1 MNSKKPVLVTIDL
14 ETYYDKEYS
23 LSKITMEEYIRDDR
37 FEVIGVAVKVGDGET
52 QWSSGTHD
60 EIANFLA
67 QFDWAH
73 SMVLA
78 HNCAF
83 DAAILNWRY
92 GIRPRA
98 LADTMSMGNA
108 LGDGAGSV
116 SLAALAKQ
124 YKLGE
129 KGTEVVKA
137 LGKRRL
143 DFTPEELTEYG
154 KYCVNDV
161 ELCYRLFEIMLRQGF
176 PAPEL
181 KLIDMTLRMF
191 TEPVFELDADLLEQH
206 LAEVKAKK
214 QQLLDGCGIDQKV
227 LMSNNQL
234 ADKLREL
241 GVEPPVKISKA
252 TGKETYAF
260 AKTDEV
266 FKNLPEALPEESPM
280 RFIVE
285 AIVAA
290 RIGTK
295 STLEETRTE
304 RFIGISQRGKLPVPI
319 KYCGAKTKRWS
330 GEGGGI
336 NMQNLPRKSPLKA
349 AIRAPA
355 GKVIVGADLSNI
367 ELRIGLWF
375 GGMKSKLE
383 ELRTGKDLYRD
394 FASMVFGVDY
404 SAVTPDQRFIGKTCI
419 AEGTLVLSDSG
430 WKPIEQV
437 LLSDKLWDGKEWVCH
452 QGLVSNGLK
461 ETLPICGAWLTPDH
475 LVWSGKS
482 WQEAISLINDESILR
497 QSLGTAAENLPSQA
511 FYKGPKVGSRPL
523 LSDATALAMS
533 TLLTATT
540 SRTSKAHGVYGA
552 REPQVQPSDIGGI
565 SAPSQTTNTAE
576 DSSVGLLQRLTG
588 AITTEIKRTTIT
600 VLEGLRS
607 LASGLMIGGR
617 SYDMP
622 NSFQDGT
629 SLSSI
634 WTAPTT
640 IKDTN
645 RATFV
650 LSQKRKTQT
659 TGGVYTSLRRNAL
672 ALKKKLSVYDI
683 ASVGPRNRFTILTDA
698 GPLIVHN
705 CQLALIYGT
714 GAKKLREAI
723 KIGSGMDIGLEEA
736 TRIVKLYRSTY
747 SGVVNA
753 WHDGKDVLEAM
764 LRSHYM
770 EYGPNGVVKVHGQ
783 DGILLPSGLFM
794 QFPELTKVV
803 RDDGNP
809 AWAYKSR
816 KGVEYTHGAKMFQA
830 TCQAL
835 ARCQMGDGMLRTR
848 KNYPVALT
856 VHDAEY
862 FLAPEADGQ
871 VALDFAIE
879 QLCVPPV
886 WAPDLPLAAEGGFGR
901 TLKEC

>member
-52 QWSSGTHD
+52 QWRSGTND

-191 TEPVFELDADLLEQH
+191 TEPVFELDTDLLEQH

-404 SAVTPDQRFIGKTCI
+404 AAVTADQRYIGKTSQ
-419 AEGTLVLSDSG
+419 LS
-430 WKPIEQV
+430 
-437 LLSDKLWDGKEWVCH
+437 
-452 QGLVSNGLK
+452 
-461 ETLPICGAWLTPDH
+461 
-475 LVWSGKS
+475 
-482 WQEAISLINDESILR
+482 
-497 QSLGTAAENLPSQA
+497 
-511 FYKGPKVGSRPL
+511 
-523 LSDATALAMS
+523 
-533 TLLTATT
+533 
-540 SRTSKAHGVYGA
+540 
-552 REPQVQPSDIGGI
+552 
-565 SAPSQTTNTAE
+565 
-576 DSSVGLLQRLTG
+576 
-588 AITTEIKRTTIT
+588 
-600 VLEGLRS
+600 
-607 LASGLMIGGR
+607 
-617 SYDMP
+617 
-622 NSFQDGT
+622 
-629 SLSSI
+629 
-634 WTAPTT
+634 
-640 IKDTN
+640 
-645 RATFV
+645 
-650 LSQKRKTQT
+650 
-659 TGGVYTSLRRNAL
+659 
-672 ALKKKLSVYDI
+672 
-683 ASVGPRNRFTILTDA
+683 
-698 GPLIVHN
+698 
-705 CQLALIYGT
+705 LIYGV

-770 EYGPNGVVKVHGQ
+770 EYGPNGVIKVHGQ
-783 DGILLPSGLFM
+783 DGILLPSGLYM
-794 QFPELTKVV
+794 KFPELTKVV

-816 KGVEYTHGAKMFQA
+816 KGIEYTHPAKIFQG
-830 TCQAL
+830 TIQAL

-848 KNYPVALT
+848 KNYHVALT